1 MMEKK
6 GARMRYSIRHMTLIV
21 GLGNPGDKYSASRHN
36 TGWRVVEEIAKIQI
50 PNTTFQMEKSLE
62 AETLKVNDTLLIRPQ
77 TFMNLSGTAV
87 KAALKKYD
95 YSALGKKDFHAL
107 FVIYDD
113 LDIEVGKYKV
123 IFGSGPKVHNG
134 VNDIKEK
141 LGTDQFWH
149 IRVGVDG
156 RKGDRSADPQDYVLS
171 GFSPDEQVLI
181 DKVVDSIVEL
191 LASKI

>member
-21 GLGNPGDKYSASRHN
+21 GLGNPGEKYTHTRHN
-36 TGWRVVEEIAKIQI
+36 MGWRIAEAIAKAKNSNFIDQ
-50 PNTTFQMEKSLE
+50 KSLE
-62 AETLKVNDTLLIRPQ
+62 AEVAELGGAVLLKPL

-181 DKVVDSIVEL
+181 DKVIDSIVEL